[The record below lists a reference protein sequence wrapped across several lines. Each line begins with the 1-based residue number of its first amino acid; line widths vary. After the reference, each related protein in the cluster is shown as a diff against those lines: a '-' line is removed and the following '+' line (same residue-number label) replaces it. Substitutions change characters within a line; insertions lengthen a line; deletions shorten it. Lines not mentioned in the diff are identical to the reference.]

1 MSDDDGFVF
10 GDDEDESLFGSS
22 ETTENDPERR
32 FGTADGTDS
41 SSTGRTSLDGTTK
54 TVATVGLAAVL
65 VVVAGAV
72 AYPLVMGAL
81 DTGGPTERDAPSDDG
96 GSSGVSTPTTPTDQ
110 RVTQIVMTIEETT
123 NVSPATQPAT
133 PATARSTRATRST
146 ATESSATTSSET
158 DRTTVPV
165 NEFPAGDSAD
175 ENETAEA

>member
-32 FGTADGTDS
+32 FGTADRTDS
-41 SSTGRTSLDGTTK
+41 SSTGRTSLGGTTK
-54 TVATVGLAAVL
+54 TVATVVLAAVL

-72 AYPLVMGAL
+72 AYPLVMGAF
-81 DTGGPTERDAPSDDG
+81 DSGPTEGRAPSDGG
-96 GSSGVSTPTTPTDQ
+96 GSASVSTPTTPTGPP
-110 RVTQIVMTIEETT
+110 VTQIVMTVEETT

-133 PATARSTRATRST
+133 ETARSTRTTRST
-146 ATESSATTSSET
+146 ATESPATMPATT

-165 NEFPAGDSAD
+165 NEFPAGDPAD
-175 ENETAEA
+175 ENETAAA

>member
-22 ETTENDPERR
+22 ETTENDSERR

-41 SSTGRTSLDGTTK
+41 SSTGRMPLDGTTK
-54 TVATVGLAAVL
+54 TVVTVVLAAVL

-81 DTGGPTERDAPSDDG
+81 DTGGPTEGRAPSGDG
-96 GSSGVSTPTTPTDQ
+96 GSTGVSTPTTPTGQ
-110 RVTQIVMTIEETT
+110 PVTQIVMTIEETT
-123 NVSPATQPAT
+123 TERPESTTQRTKVKP
-133 PATARSTRATRST
+133 T
-146 ATESSATTSSET
+146 ATTPTMTESPATTSSTT

-165 NEFPAGDSAD
+165 NEFPAGDSD
-175 ENETAEA
+175 GNETAGA